1 VEECPSSNCQ
11 LLVLQQLLFDYVL
24 DAARAHQSHAHESC
38 ALVADAFG
46 SIWMDSDLEDAD
58 IEYSVRAGV
67 VRVRVR
73 TRETNMANLLIQAIE
88 NNRESVVRLL
98 LKSGAN
104 VNLPDTKLGDTP
116 LIRASYT
123 NDTWADS
130 GARPL
135 TALVRLLLLNRA
147 DPNRRNK
154 AGETA
159 LTLAANLGHS
169 DIVAALLKS
178 GANFRLR
185 NKQGLTPLKLASIP
199 VPRGSISF
207 GGSMP
212 NLKNPN
218 DPTQV
223 DKDIREHEKMLER
236 MARDEEK
243 RLAMGRAK
251 AKRLL
256 QAAGAKQRAEASK
269 RRQDKALQPTA

>member
-1 VEECPSSNCQ
+1 MSKFKLLN
-11 LLVLQQLLFDYVL
+11 LLVLASILFVL
-24 DAARAHQSHAHESC
+24 RAALAAPRSTQSASKVA
-38 ALVADAFG
+38 ALVDDAFG

-58 IEYSVRAGV
+58 IEYSVRAALRAGASPDA
-67 VRVRVR
+67 RDKYG
-73 TRETNMANLLIQAIE
+73 ETLLIQAIE